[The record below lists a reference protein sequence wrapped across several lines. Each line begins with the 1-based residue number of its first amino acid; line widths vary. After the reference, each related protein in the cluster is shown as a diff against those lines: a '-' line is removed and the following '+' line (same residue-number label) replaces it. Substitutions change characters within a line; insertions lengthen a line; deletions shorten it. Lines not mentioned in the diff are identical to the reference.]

1 MASSLSPVCFPFV
14 QASYADVATACS
26 ARLSLCGRG
35 TGPPQADRQYGHGKE
50 SAVDAADMF
59 PADEQ
64 ASEDPEPREA
74 ALRFVALAILLA
86 PSQYRSSTLGAP
98 PARAAFGRN
107 AHANAAAAQGPPERV
122 CIIPAICH

>member
-64 ASEDPEPREA
+64 ASEVPEPREA
-74 ALRFVALAILLA
+74 ALDGLLTTHTFCLTRTA
-86 PSQYRSSTLGAP
+86 MLPLSWSRQPLRLRTVSLHSRGS
-98 PARAAFGRN
+98 
-107 AHANAAAAQGPPERV
+107 
-122 CIIPAICH
+122 